1 MLSTISQILH
11 NNDMYAI
18 NAQKIMDL
26 EQFMLIAILSNGAH
40 VRRFSENAK
49 CASSEDFTPPEKT
62 LNNKKESIFQQ
73 SQPPL
78 PPSPIMSTIVCE
90 KKDSQNNN
98 PNAIEIKENTTTPT
112 QSEVQKTKQPEI
124 ITPTQSN
131 TLFWS
136 TFIGV
141 YGYGEYMKIGSKY
154 NNAEIEE
161 KQHIMEE
168 LSKTPKKLKETNQT
182 ITNAM
187 VQELFSSLM
196 VNKYDQLFSL
206 VAFSV
211 YYNRAIYV
219 LFSNKSYLVF
229 EPNKHTQNTN
239 AIIIHTKVG
248 ARSNIY
254 SIELEHENDRLD
266 FIRSNYVLLESYNK
280 PLKGLSSY
288 KVADLEKMATILGLD
303 TSMKKGD
310 LYNKIAEICSL
321 EKVMINSK

>member
-26 EQFMLIAILSNGAH
+26 EQFMLDN
-40 VRRFSENAK
+40 E
-49 CASSEDFTPPEKT
+49 
-62 LNNKKESIFQQ
+62 KKEYIMQHTTIPTVPTVPTIPIQNIYEKPILHSKPQNQVLPQQ
-73 SQPPL
+73 N
-78 PPSPIMSTIVCE
+78 TYIVDV
-90 KKDSQNNN
+90 KDKV
-98 PNAIEIKENTTTPT
+98 PTTPT
-112 QSEVQKTKQPEI
+112 QPEVHNTIKPEI

-196 VNKYDQLFSL
+196 VNKCDQLFSL

-239 AIIIHTKVG
+239 AIIIHAKVG

-254 SIELEHENDRLD
+254 SIEFEHEKDRLD
-266 FIRSNYVLLESYNK
+266 FIRTNYVLLESYNK